1 MKKIWKMQCRKIFY
15 SVDYVGFLVVG
26 SVLVILFGWT
36 YVMAGKGM
44 PEGCSS
50 IETAVANAFLA
61 MLLLF
66 IGMYNVSIAREYN
79 EKTINYEK
87 IHEVGT
93 LSMIL
98 GRMVIPIVNTT
109 VFCLVILVA
118 VLIEGKLKQLLSISY
133 LEQIAWKIIETFV
146 CVFRLNVAAGLVFI
160 GVGNALWASLL
171 TLMIQWG
178 LGNVF
183 AKKLFCADQISVI
196 WGQSAENNIML
207 NIFSG
212 FCIEVILLFVIVL
225 IWNQRKEWK

>member
-1 MKKIWKMQCRKIFY
+1 MKKFGKCSAEKYFTAWIMSASF
-15 SVDYVGFLVVG
+15 VVG

-44 PEGCSS
+44 QEGCSS

-93 LSMIL
+93 VSMIL

-133 LEQIAWKIIETFV
+133 LEH
-146 CVFRLNVAAGLVFI
+146 R
-160 GVGNALWASLL
+160 
-171 TLMIQWG
+171 M
-178 LGNVF
+178 
-183 AKKLFCADQISVI
+183 
-196 WGQSAENNIML
+196 ENNR
-207 NIFSG
+207 NICMRISFECCSRS
-212 FCIEVILLFVIVL
+212 CVY
-225 IWNQRKEWK
+225 WSR

>member
-93 LSMIL
+93 VSMIL

-196 WGQSAENNIML
+196 WGQSDENNIML

>member
-1 MKKIWKMQCRKIFY
+1 MQKNILQRGLCRLPCSGKCSCDF
-15 SVDYVGFLVVG
+15 VWLDLCD
-26 SVLVILFGWT
+26 GWQ
-36 YVMAGKGM
+36 GM

-93 LSMIL
+93 VSMIL

-196 WGQSAENNIML
+196 WGQRAENNIML

>member
-1 MKKIWKMQCRKIFY
+1 
-15 SVDYVGFLVVG
+15 
-26 SVLVILFGWT
+26 
-36 YVMAGKGM
+36 MAGKGCKKDVLQLKRQPM
-44 PEGCSS
+44 HFNVFHWYAMS
-50 IETAVANAFLA
+50 IL
-61 MLLLF
+61 
-66 IGMYNVSIAREYN
+66 N
-79 EKTINYEK
+79 EKTINLKKYMK
-87 IHEVGT
+87 GT
-93 LSMIL
+93 VSMY
-98 GRMVIPIVNTT
+98 VQ
-109 VFCLVILVA
+109 VA

-133 LEQIAWKIIETFV
+133 LEQIAWKIIETFA

-178 LGNVF
+178 LGNVLQ
-183 AKKLFCADQISVI
+183 KKLFCADQISVI